1 MVKEKNSYFFADYII
16 LILISFY
23 INYYYSNVGVLAQDT
38 FAYYDTS
45 FRILNGSVPFKDY
58 WTVSGPFIDY
68 LQAFIFYFLGVSWK
82 NYIISGSILNS
93 LITILFYHSLIVF
106 NQNKFS
112 SLFYAACFSILAN
125 PSMGVPFPDH
135 FSTFFSLIGIFFFLF
150 AIKNH
155 KKIFWFLIPICFF
168 FAFFCKQS
176 PSSYILIVLLISFC
190 FYFFG
195 YRKFSSI
202 KYLAVSTIFCLVFF
216 SIFIIE
222 NEINIKQFLYQ
233 YILFPQTIAEKRMN
247 EYHFTFNSIF
257 LQYKFIYVYL
267 VPLII
272 ITFIN
277 FKKNFFLQDKLFFY
291 NLIAILLSIILIFHQ
306 SITKNFIFIFFLV
319 PFLGSLIHASLS
331 KSIKGKK
338 FIVTFLVTL
347 TIFITTKYHLRF
359 NEDRKMLNLENIN
372 IKNNADSELIHPS
385 LKGLKWITYTFPEAP
400 IKEIELVKNSLETIK
415 NDKSKKMLLTDYLF
429 FSSVLEE
436 DLHNPTRW
444 PSLQDASNPDTKNI
458 YHPIY
463 KEFIK
468 DLINL
473 KKIETLYTTVD
484 NQGDI
489 FLKIFDEKCLKTKEI
504 NDFLRKHDIKNCI
517 K

>member
-1 MVKEKNSYFFADYII
+1 MVKEKNSYFFVDYII
-16 LILISFY
+16 LTLISFY
-23 INYYYSNVGVLAQDT
+23 INYHYSNVGVLAQDT

-45 FRILNGSVPFKDY
+45 FRILIGSVPFKDY

-93 LITILFYHSLIVF
+93 LTTVLFYRTLTIF
-106 NQNKFS
+106 DQNKFF
-112 SLFYAACFSILAN
+112 SLFYAVCFSILAN

-150 AIKNH
+150 AIKNN

-168 FAFFCKQS
+168 IAFFCKQS

-190 FYFFG
+190 IYLFSQ
-195 YRKFSSI
+195 RKFISI
-202 KYLAVSTIFCLVFF
+202 KYLALSTIFCLVSF
-216 SIFIIE
+216 SIFIIA

-233 YILFPQTIAEKRMN
+233 YILFPQTIGEKRMN

-257 LQYKFIYVYL
+257 FQYKFIYVYL
-267 VPLII
+267 IPLII

-277 FKKNFFLQDKLFFY
+277 VKKNFFLLDKLFFY
-291 NLIAILLSIILIFHQ
+291 NLIGILLSIILIFHQ
-306 SITKNFIFIFFLV
+306 SITKNFIFIFFLI
-319 PFLGSLIHASLS
+319 PFLGSLIHATLS
-331 KSIKGKK
+331 KSIKSKK
-338 FIVTFLVTL
+338 IIITLLVTF

-372 IKNNADSELIHPS
+372 IKNNVDSELIHPS
-385 LKGLKWITYTFPEAP
+385 LKGLKWITYKYPEAP
-400 IKEIELVKNSLETIK
+400 IKEIELVKNSLEIID

-468 DLINL
+468 DLISL

-489 FLKIFDEKCLKTKEI
+489 FLKIFDEKCIKTKEI

>member
-1 MVKEKNSYFFADYII
+1 MVKEKNSYFFVDYII
-16 LILISFY
+16 LTLISFY
-23 INYYYSNVGVLAQDT
+23 INYHYSNVGVLAQDT

-45 FRILNGSVPFKDY
+45 FRILIGSVPFKDY

-93 LITILFYHSLIVF
+93 LTTVLFYRTLTIF
-106 NQNKFS
+106 DQNKFF
-112 SLFYAACFSILAN
+112 SLFYAVCFSILAN
-125 PSMGVPFPDH
+125 PSMGTPFPDH
-135 FSTFFSLIGIFFFLF
+135 FSTLFSLIGIFFFLF
-150 AIKNH
+150 AIKNN

-168 FAFFCKQS
+168 IAFFCKQS

-190 FYFFG
+190 IYLFSQ
-195 YRKFSSI
+195 RKFSSI
-202 KYLAVSTIFCLVFF
+202 KYLALSTIFCLVSF
-216 SIFIIE
+216 SVFIIV

-233 YILFPQTIAEKRMN
+233 YILFPQTIGEKRMN

-257 LQYKFIYVYL
+257 FQYKFIYVYL
-267 VPLII
+267 IPLII

-277 FKKNFFLQDKLFFY
+277 VKKNFFLLDKLFFY
-291 NLIAILLSIILIFHQ
+291 NLIGILLSIILIFHQ
-306 SITKNFIFIFFLV
+306 SITKNFIFIFFLI
-319 PFLGSLIHASLS
+319 PFLGSLIHATLS
-331 KSIKGKK
+331 KSIKSKK
-338 FIVTFLVTL
+338 IIITLLVTF

-372 IKNNADSELIHPS
+372 IKNNVDSGLIHPS
-385 LKGLKWITYTFPEAP
+385 LKGLKWITYKYPEAP
-400 IKEIELVKNSLETIK
+400 IKEIELVKNSLEIID

-489 FLKIFDEKCLKTKEI
+489 FLKIFDEKCIKTKEI